1 MEKLVYADNLQVHS
15 LQNIFETWSLCDE
28 SEV

>member
-1 MEKLVYADNLQVHS
+1 MEKLVYADNLQVHL

-28 SEV
+28 SDV